1 MTYKIKDQGN
11 SKGSSKDNS
20 KKKPLEKDTKLTQD
34 EHDSVFS
41 ECKTTK
47 ELLDKIGMFDTLEKA
62 YKDTKKLAVELQ
74 QVHATGI
81 FAPNAMG
88 AFVMA
93 LDKSGSIKKD
103 TVISQ
108 MAIFLH
114 YVVSRHDDEDILGEN
129 AYEILDHIY
138 GHIEERIEYLTKN
151 EDNLTAACL
160 ITSTVIDEVLNHLE
174 IEDEDGTIR

>member
-11 SKGSSKDNS
+11 SKDNS

-47 ELLDKIGMFDTLEKA
+47 EILDKLVMFDTLEDA
-62 YKDTKKLAVELQ
+62 YKETKKLAVELQ

-108 MAIFLH
+108 MAIFWH
-114 YVVSRHDDEDILGEN
+114 YVVSRHDDEDILDEN
-129 AYEILDHIY
+129 AYEILNHIY
-138 GHIEERIEYLTKN
+138 GHIQEKIEYLTNN
-151 EDNLTAACL
+151 EDSLTAACL
-160 ITSTVIDEVLNHLE
+160 VTFTIINEVLNHLG

>member
-1 MTYKIKDQGN
+1 
-11 SKGSSKDNS
+11 
-20 KKKPLEKDTKLTQD
+20 
-34 EHDSVFS
+34 
-41 ECKTTK
+41 
-47 ELLDKIGMFDTLEKA
+47 MFDTLEDA

-93 LDKSGSIKKD
+93 LDKSGNIKKD

-108 MAIFLH
+108 MAIFWH
-114 YVVSRHDDEDILGEN
+114 YVVVRHDDEAVADEN
-129 AYEILDHIY
+129 AYEILNHIY
-138 GHIEERIEYLTKN
+138 GHIQEKIEYLTNN
-151 EDNLTAACL
+151 EDSLTAACL
-160 ITSTVIDEVLNHLE
+160 VTYALIDEVLNHLG